1 MKSLFAFFTMAM
13 LFIACTP
20 ALAAL
25 NNENQPMVAEIALG
39 SITADADVFGMYIP
53 KKSKIVD
60 VKLVNGAS
68 ITASNID
75 YVQVSLQLGSTVIAE
90 IDTRA
95 AHENGLVAND
105 PKSLNV
111 VAAQSLPASGSYLKA
126 TYNEEGAIAMTNAK
140 LIVVYFPL

>member
-1 MKSLFAFFTMAM
+1 MKSILAFLMTAVLLIAVKPAFAA
-13 LFIACTP
+13 I
-20 ALAAL
+20 

-68 ITASNID
+68 ITASDTD
-75 YVQVSLQLGSTVIAE
+75 YVQVSLQLGSNVIAE

-95 AHENGLVAND
+95 AHENGLVANT

-126 TYNEEGAIAMTNAK
+126 TYNEEGTIAMTNAK